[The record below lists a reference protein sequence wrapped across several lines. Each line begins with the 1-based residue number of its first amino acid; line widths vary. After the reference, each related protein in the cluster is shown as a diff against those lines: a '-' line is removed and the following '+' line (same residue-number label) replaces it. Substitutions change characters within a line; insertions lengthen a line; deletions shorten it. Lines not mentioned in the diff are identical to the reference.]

1 MTRLTTFFAALL
13 LFITPVVGLGADEAG
28 KPVQHPVSS
37 AQPATT
43 PQQEAKPPQEGPP
56 ISGRV
61 VQTIN
66 GGGYTYVL
74 VKQKGGEKTW
84 LAIPQTQV
92 VVGEQMT
99 FGGGMEM
106 VNFQSKSL
114 NRTFDKIIFSQGP
127 IEQKGAKGGKKAE
140 KKSPGSKGAVVA
152 ADEKIKVEKAS
163 GPNAYRV
170 ADIYKLKA
178 KLDKKKV
185 VVRGKV
191 VKVSAG
197 IMDRNW
203 IHIQDGSGDPK
214 KGTNNLV
221 VTSKA
226 LPSVGDIVTARGILY
241 KDKDFGGGYRYE
253 VIMEKADLA
262 IQ

>member
-1 MTRLTTFFAALL
+1 MTRLLT
-13 LFITPVVGLGADEAG
+13 LFIAGLMLIIPAIAHCAGEAL
-28 KPVQHPVSS
+28 KPVQLPVSS
-37 AQPATT
+37 MHPVVN
-43 PQQEAKPPQEGPP
+43 PSQEAKPPQEGAP

-61 VQTIN
+61 VQTMN
-66 GGGYTYVL
+66 SGGYSYVL
-74 VKQKGGEKTW
+74 VKKKGGEKIW

-106 VNFQSKSL
+106 INFQSKSL

-127 IEQKGAKGGKKAE
+127 IEQKEAKGKKQGE

-152 ADEKIKVEKAS
+152 AGEKIKVEKAS
-163 GPNAYRV
+163 GPNGYRI

-178 KLDKKKV
+178 KLDRKKV

-191 VKVSAG
+191 VKVSAS

-203 IHIQDGSGDPK
+203 IHLQDGSGDPK

-226 LPSVGDIVTARGILY
+226 LPSVGDVVTATGILY

-253 VIMEKADLA
+253 VIMEKGEIA

>member
-1 MTRLTTFFAALL
+1 MTRLLTLFAA
-13 LFITPVVGLGADEAG
+13 GLMLILPAAGRCADDAV
-28 KPVQHPVSS
+28 KPVHPPVSS
-37 AQPATT
+37 ARPAAI
-43 PQQEAKPPQEGPP
+43 PPHEAKPPQEAAP

-61 VQTIN
+61 VQTMN
-66 GGGYTYVL
+66 SGGYSYVL
-74 VKQKGGEKTW
+74 VKQKGEEKIW

-106 VNFQSKSL
+106 INFQSKSL

-127 IEQKGAKGGKKAE
+127 LEQKGTKGEKKGE
-140 KKSPGSKGAVVA
+140 KKSPGSKGAVIA
-152 ADEKIKVEKAS
+152 AGEKIKVEKAS

-185 VVRGKV
+185 AVRGKV

-214 KGTNNLV
+214 KATNNLV

-226 LPSVGDIVTARGILY
+226 LPSVGDIVTASGTLY
-241 KDKDFGGGYRYE
+241 KDKDFGGGYKYE
-253 VIMEKADLA
+253 VIMEKTEIV